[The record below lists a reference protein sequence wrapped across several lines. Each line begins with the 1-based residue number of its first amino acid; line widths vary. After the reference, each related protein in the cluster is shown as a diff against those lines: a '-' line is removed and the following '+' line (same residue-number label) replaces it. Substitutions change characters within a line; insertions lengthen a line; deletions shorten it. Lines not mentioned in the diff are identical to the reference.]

1 MKTETGNY
9 NNCLIGRQPIL
20 NRREEVVAYELLF
33 RSINSRDSAV
43 FNDVS
48 QASASVIIDM
58 LSEFGL
64 ERIIGKQRGFI
75 NVDLELL
82 MSEAIEILPKEKV
95 VLELLETMEVTP
107 PLIERCRGLREKGF
121 SIALDDHIFD
131 SAYAELYEIAEIIKI
146 DLLQST
152 DDEMAEMAG
161 RFRPY
166 PLKLLAEKVETRDRF
181 HNCLD
186 MGFDF
191 FQGYYF
197 AKPSVLEK
205 KRLDE
210 STTTLLKLMRLM
222 NEDAEIEKIE
232 QTFGKSPA
240 LTYKLLL
247 LVNSVAIG
255 LREKIQTIRHAIA
268 VLGRRRIN
276 QWVQLAL
283 FASDDSRGMRNPLV
297 EMAAVR
303 AIFMQQISSRHPRLR
318 ENPDAPEIAF
328 TVGILSLLES
338 IYDISIEETVEAL
351 NLSVEVRD
359 ALLSRG
365 GELGLILDLAES
377 MERSFYKVTP
387 EQLADLGLTQSD
399 LLSSQVFAYQWLGE
413 SF

>member
-1 MKTETGNY
+1 MGTDNRFE
-9 NNCLIGRQPIL
+9 NCLIGRQPIL

-33 RSINSRDSAV
+33 RSIDSRDSAV

-48 QASASVIIDM
+48 QASASVIIDT

-64 ERIIGKQRGFI
+64 ERILGEHRGFL

-82 MSEAIEILPKEKV
+82 MSDAIEILPREKV
-95 VLELLETMEVTP
+95 VLELLETVEVTP
-107 PLIERCRGLREKGF
+107 SLISRCRELRERGF
-121 SIALDDHIFD
+121 SLALDDHVFD
-131 SAYAELYEIAEIIKI
+131 SLYADLYEIAEIVKI

-152 DDEMAEMAG
+152 DDEMAEMAV

-186 MGFDF
+186 MGFEY

-197 AKPSVLEK
+197 ARPSVLEK
-205 KRLDE
+205 RRIDE

-232 QTFGKSPA
+232 QAFGKSPA

-268 VLGRRRIN
+268 ILGRRRIN

-303 AIFMQQISSRHPRLR
+303 AVFMQQIASCHPRPR
-318 ENPDAPEIAF
+318 EEPETPGIAF

-338 IYDISIEETVEAL
+338 IYDISIEDTVEAL
-351 NLSVEVRD
+351 NLSAEVRD
-359 ALLSRG
+359 ALLTRT
-365 GELGLILDLAES
+365 GELGRILCLAES
-377 MERSFYKVTP
+377 MERTFYKVTP
-387 EQLADLGLTQSD
+387 EQLEELGLTQKD
-399 LLSSQVFAYQWLGE
+399 VFSSQVFAYQWMGE

>member
-1 MKTETGNY
+1 MGTDNRFE
-9 NNCLIGRQPIL
+9 NCLIGRQPIL

-33 RSINSRDSAV
+33 RSIDSRDSAV

-48 QASASVIIDM
+48 QASASVIIDT

-64 ERIIGKQRGFI
+64 ERILGEHRGFL

-82 MSEAIEILPKEKV
+82 MSDAIEILPREKV
-95 VLELLETMEVTP
+95 VLELLETVEVTP
-107 PLIERCRGLREKGF
+107 SLISRCRELRERGF
-121 SIALDDHIFD
+121 SLALDDHVFD
-131 SAYAELYEIAEIIKI
+131 SSYADLYEIAEIVKI

-152 DDEMAEMAG
+152 DDEMAEMAV

-186 MGFDF
+186 MGFEY

-197 AKPSVLEK
+197 ARPSVLEK
-205 KRLDE
+205 RRIDE

-232 QTFGKSPA
+232 QAFGKSPA

-268 VLGRRRIN
+268 ILGRRRIN

-303 AIFMQQISSRHPRLR
+303 AVFMQQIASCHPRPR
-318 ENPDAPEIAF
+318 EEPETPEIAF

-338 IYDISIEETVEAL
+338 IYDISIEETVETL
-351 NLSVEVRD
+351 NLSAEVRD
-359 ALLSRG
+359 ALLTRT
-365 GELGLILDLAES
+365 GELGRILCLAES
-377 MERSFYKVTP
+377 MERTFYKVTP
-387 EQLADLGLTQSD
+387 EQLEELGLTQKD
-399 LLSSQVFAYQWLGE
+399 VFSSQVFAYQWMGE

>member
-1 MKTETGNY
+1 METANY
-9 NNCLIGRQPIL
+9 INNCLIGRQPIL
-20 NRREEVVAYELLF
+20 NRNEEVVAYELLF
-33 RSINSRDSAV
+33 RSMNARDSAV

-48 QASASVIIDM
+48 QASASVIIDT

-64 ERIIGKQRGFI
+64 ERILGMHRGFL
-75 NVDLELL
+75 NVELELL
-82 MSEAIEILPKEKV
+82 MSDAIEILPRENV
-95 VLELLETMEVTP
+95 VLELLETLEITP
-107 PLIERCRGLREKGF
+107 SLIDRCNELRKKGF
-121 SIALDDHIFD
+121 TLALDDHVFD
-131 SAYAELYEIAEIIKI
+131 SSYADLYEIAEIVKV

-152 DDEMAEMAG
+152 DEELAEMVG
-161 RFRPY
+161 RFRQF

-186 MGFDF
+186 MGFEY

-205 KRLDE
+205 RRIDE

-222 NEDAEIEKIE
+222 NEDANIEKIE
-232 QTFGKSPA
+232 QTFSKSPA

-255 LREKIQTIRHAIA
+255 VREKIQTIRHAIA
-268 VLGRRRIN
+268 ILGRRRIN

-283 FASDDSRGMRNPLV
+283 FASDDSRGMQNPLV

-318 ENPDAPEIAF
+318 DDPEAPEIAF
-328 TVGILSLLES
+328 TVGILSLLEC
-338 IYDISIEETVEAL
+338 IYDISIEETVETL
-351 NLSVEVRD
+351 NLSVEIRD
-359 ALLSRG
+359 ALLTRA
-365 GELGLILDLAES
+365 GELGRILDLAET
-377 MERSFYKVTP
+377 MERTFYKVTP
-387 EQLADLGLTQSD
+387 EQLEDMGLTQKD
-399 LLSSQVFAYQWLGE
+399 VLSSQVFAYQWLGE